1 MMINMASIIADCF
14 LIRRTSIVTTSCALL
29 LFISILALFLPSEA
43 VGGESGGILVLNS
56 NTAVKNYELAQSAF
70 EANSAEIK
78 AKINLGDNSANADTV
93 RRQIQQVNPEIIY
106 AIGSKAYLLAHD
118 IAEDRKIVFSSVLNW
133 QRLPMGKNAYGVS
146 NELFSGMQLMTYR
159 YFFPNLKKIG
169 VVYSENFN
177 KEWLS
182 RALETIKDMGMELV
196 SLPISESAELA
207 PALKKLLPEVDALW
221 LISDPVVLAD
231 QESALEIFSQSATMK
246 KPVIAYA
253 EIFSTLGATLVISA
267 DISTM
272 GVQAAGLSK
281 DLLEHKE
288 VLQPVIDPAGSYIM
302 LNMKKVKEY
311 GLDLNNEA
319 LGSVNQIIE

>member
-1 MMINMASIIADCF
+1 
-14 LIRRTSIVTTSCALL
+14 VLL
-29 LFISILALFLPSEA
+29 SVSVLALFQAGEA
-43 VGGESGGILVLNS
+43 RAEESRGILILNS
-56 NTAVKNYELAQSAF
+56 NSAVKNYELAQAAF
-70 EANSAEIK
+70 AANSAGIK
-78 AKINLGDNSANADTV
+78 AKINLGDDSNDIDTV
-93 RRQIQQVNPEIIY
+93 RERIRQVNPDAIY

-118 IAEDRKIVFSSVLNW
+118 IAEDRKIIFSSVLNW
-133 QRLPMGKNAYGVS
+133 QRLPMSKNSYGVS
-146 NELFSGMQLMTYR
+146 NELSPGMQLMTYR
-159 YFFPNLKKIG
+159 YLFPKLKKIG
-169 VVYSENFN
+169 IIYSEKFN

-182 RALETIKDMGMELV
+182 AAAETATDVGMEIVSIPIVEPAGLTSALE
-196 SLPISESAELA
+196 
-207 PALKKLLPEVDALW
+207 KLLPEVDALW

-231 QESALEIFSQSATMK
+231 QESALEIFNQSAAMK

-272 GVQAAGLSK
+272 GLQAATLSR

-288 VLQPVIDPAGSYIM
+288 VLQPVVDPAGSYIM
-302 LNMKKVKEY
+302 LNMKKVQEY

>member
-1 MMINMASIIADCF
+1 MASTITDCL
-14 LIRRTSIVTTSCALL
+14 LILRASFVRSICVLL
-29 LFISILALFLPSEA
+29 SVSVLALFQAGEA
-43 VGGESGGILVLNS
+43 RAEESRGILILNS
-56 NTAVKNYELAQSAF
+56 NSAVKNYELAQAAF
-70 EANSAEIK
+70 AANSAGIK
-78 AKINLGDNSANADTV
+78 AKINLGDDSNDIDTV
-93 RRQIQQVNPEIIY
+93 RERIRQVNPDAIY

-118 IAEDRKIVFSSVLNW
+118 IAEDRKIIFSSVLNW
-133 QRLPMGKNAYGVS
+133 QRLPMSKNSYGVS
-146 NELFSGMQLMTYR
+146 NELSPGMQLMTYR
-159 YFFPNLKKIG
+159 YLFPKLKKIG
-169 VVYSENFN
+169 IIYSEKFN

-182 RALETIKDMGMELV
+182 AAAETATDVGMEIVSIPIAEPAGLTSALE
-196 SLPISESAELA
+196 
-207 PALKKLLPEVDALW
+207 KLLPEVDALW

-231 QESALEIFSQSATMK
+231 QESALEIFNRSATTK

-272 GVQAAGLSK
+272 GLQAATLSR

-288 VLQPVIDPAGSYIM
+288 VLQPVVDPAGSYIM

>member
-1 MMINMASIIADCF
+1 MASTIADCF
-14 LIRRTSIVTTSCALL
+14 LILRAAFARRICVLL
-29 LFISILALFLPSEA
+29 SMSVLALFQAGEA
-43 VGGESGGILVLNS
+43 RAEESRGILILNS
-56 NTAVKNYELAQSAF
+56 NSAVKNYELAQAAF
-70 EANSAEIK
+70 VANSAEIK
-78 AKINLGDNSANADTV
+78 AKINLGDSSNDIDTV
-93 RRQIQQVNPEIIY
+93 RERIRQVNPDAIY

-118 IAEDRKIVFSSVLNW
+118 IAEDRKIIFSSVLNW
-133 QRLPMGKNAYGVS
+133 QRLPMSKHSYGVS
-146 NELFSGMQLMTYR
+146 NELSSGMQLMTYR
-159 YFFPNLKKIG
+159 YLFPKLKKIG
-169 VVYSENFN
+169 IIYSEKFN

-182 RALETIKDMGMELV
+182 AAAETATDVGMEIV
-196 SLPISESAELA
+196 SIPIVEPAELA
-207 PALKKLLPEVDALW
+207 STLEKLLPSVDVLW

-231 QESALEIFSQSATMK
+231 QESALEIFNRSATAK

-272 GVQAAGLSK
+272 GLQAATLTR

-288 VLQPVIDPAGSYIM
+288 VLRPVVDPAGSYIM